1 GSDDSCG
8 FLEDA
13 VEAEELCGAA
23 LGDEGGEE
31 GAAEGLGAALD
42 DADGSGERAEVPGL
56 LHEVAEDGD
65 AGVGGECDVDPVLR
79 PEPPGEAPE
88 EEGEGDAD
96 ELDEEERADEVA
108 LPDPDLGPVD
118 RGHLDDGLDPVD
130 VEPEGDEELE
140 GVGVASRGA
149 EGFGESA
156 ESRADVSD
164 TVVAFRLRA
173 LGARLGDVA
182 EQ

>member
-1 GSDDSCG
+1 FDVDAGEEDHAADEEGDEGEDAEAAGPADLGDDSEEGGSDDSCG

-42 DADGSGERAEVPGL
+42 DADGSGERPEVPGL

-96 ELDEEERADEVA
+96 ELEGEWRAEEAPR
-108 LPDPDLGPVD
+108 PDPDP
-118 RGHLDDGLDPVD
+118 DPLA
-130 VEPEGDEELE
+130 GGILE
-140 GVGVASRGA
+140 
-149 EGFGESA
+149 
-156 ESRADVSD
+156 
-164 TVVAFRLRA
+164 
-173 LGARLGDVA
+173 
-182 EQ
+182 